1 MNQND
6 PPTEHILA
14 CLSSSPSNAKIVR
27 TAATMAKAFGGTFTA
42 LYVRTP
48 DSDQMGKEDRR
59 RLQQHIRMAEQAG
72 ADISTIY
79 GDDIPQ
85 QIAEFARISGIT
97 KIVLGRSSVHRRHF
111 WSGPSLTEK
120 LTMTAPNLDIYIIP
134 DASAENGY
142 GSGRKLF
149 IRPFLPSVRDLLV
162 TAGILSCIT
171 LIGFLF
177 LQLDFARY
185 NIITFYMLGVLFTA
199 LCTSG
204 YTCGVLGSIASVALY
219 NFFLTEPRLT
229 FHAYDPGYQVTFALM
244 LTSAIITCT
253 LTTRLKDHAKM
264 SAQAAFRTKVLFD
277 TNQLLQRAKN
287 EEEILSQTASQLMKL
302 LNRSLIVYPEQN
314 GGLGSEQI
322 FSVDGEVP
330 RNIFSVPEE
339 RDAANWTF
347 ANKKRSGAGTD
358 SYPDAKGLYLALRTG
373 GGVFGVVGIDLSE
386 KPLDAFENSVLLS
399 ILGEG
404 ALAIENRR
412 NALEK
417 EQAALQ
423 ARNEELRANLLRTIS
438 HDLRTPLTAI
448 SGNASNLLS
457 NHSAIDEATR
467 LQIYA
472 DIYDDSMWLINLVEN
487 LLAVTRIE
495 DGRMNL
501 RMETELVSEV
511 ISEALRHVS
520 RQSVEHSVTAES
532 TDDLLLAR
540 MDARLIVQ
548 VIINL
553 VDNAIKYTQKGSRIQ
568 ILTDKLESNVR
579 IRVTDD
585 GPGIPDEAKP
595 FVFDMCYTGANR
607 IADSRRSLGLGLCLC
622 RSIIRAH
629 GGEISVSDNTPSGCI
644 FTFTLPC
651 EEVAIHE

>member
-1 MNQND
+1 MNRNN

-27 TAATMAKAFGGTFTA
+27 TAATMAKAFGGSFTA
-42 LYVRTP
+42 LYVKTP
-48 DSDQMGKEDRR
+48 DADWMSAQDKQ
-59 RLQQHIRMAEQAG
+59 RLQQHIHMAEQAG
-72 ADISTIY
+72 ADITTLY

-111 WSGPSLTEK
+111 WSGPTLTEK
-120 LTMTAPNLDIYIIP
+120 LTQTAPNLDIYIIP
-134 DASAENGY
+134 DAAVEQDY
-142 GSGRKLF
+142 GSGRRLF
-149 IRPFLPSVRDLLV
+149 ARSIVPSCRDLLI
-162 TAGILSCIT
+162 TAGILACIT
-171 LIGFLF
+171 VIGFLF

-185 NIITFYMLGVLFTA
+185 NIIMFYMLGVLLTA
-199 LCTSG
+199 LTTSG
-204 YTCGVLGSIASVALY
+204 YSCGVFGSIASVALY

-229 FHAYDPGYQVTFALM
+229 FHAYDPGYQITFVLM
-244 LTSAIITCT
+244 LTSAIVTCT
-253 LTTRLKDHAKM
+253 LTTRLKDQAKM

-277 TNQLLQRAKN
+277 TSQLLQKATN
-287 EEEILSQTASQLMKL
+287 EDEILSLTAAQLTKL
-302 LNRSLIVYPEQN
+302 LNRNLIVYPEQD
-314 GGLGSEQI
+314 GSLGQGQI
-322 FSVDGEVP
+322 FNTVKESSRLSFD
-330 RNIFSVPEE
+330 SASE
-339 RDAANWTF
+339 RSAAEWCF
-347 ANKKRSGAGTD
+347 ANKKRSGASTD
-358 SYPDAKGLYLALRTG
+358 YCTDAKGLYLAIRTG
-373 GGVFGVVGIDLSE
+373 SGVFGVIGIDLSE

-520 RQSVEHSVTAES
+520 RQSVEHSITAES
-532 TDDLLLAR
+532 TDDFLLAR

-568 ILTDKLESNVR
+568 ILTDKLESDVR

-651 EEVAIHE
+651 EEVTIHE

>member
-48 DSDQMGKEDRR
+48 DSDQMGQEDRR

-97 KIVLGRSSVHRRHF
+97 KIVLGSSSVHRRHF

-149 IRPFLPSVRDLLV
+149 TRPLLPSVRDLLI

-171 LIGFLF
+171 LIGFFF

-185 NIITFYMLGVLFTA
+185 NIIMLYMLGMLFTA

-204 YTCGVLGSIASVALY
+204 YTCGVLGSVASVALY
-219 NFFLTEPRLT
+219 NFFLTEPYLT

-277 TNQLLQRAKN
+277 TNQLLQKAKS
-287 EEEILSQTASQLMKL
+287 EEEIFSLTASQLMKL
-302 LNRSLIVYPEQN
+302 LNRSLIVYLEQN
-314 GGLGSEQI
+314 GGLGAEQV
-322 FSVDGEVP
+322 FGVDGETAQ
-330 RNIFSVPEE
+330 NIFSAPEE

-373 GGVFGVVGIDLSE
+373 GGVFGVVGIDGRRCAGHR
-386 KPLDAFENSVLLS
+386 KPQKCA
-399 ILGEG
+399 GKRAG
-404 ALAIENRR
+404 NR
-412 NALEK
+412 AGK
-417 EQAALQ
+417 
-423 ARNEELRANLLRTIS
+423 
-438 HDLRTPLTAI
+438 
-448 SGNASNLLS
+448 
-457 NHSAIDEATR
+457 
-467 LQIYA
+467 
-472 DIYDDSMWLINLVEN
+472 
-487 LLAVTRIE
+487 
-495 DGRMNL
+495 
-501 RMETELVSEV
+501 
-511 ISEALRHVS
+511 
-520 RQSVEHSVTAES
+520 
-532 TDDLLLAR
+532 
-540 MDARLIVQ
+540 
-548 VIINL
+548 
-553 VDNAIKYTQKGSRIQ
+553 K
-568 ILTDKLESNVR
+568 
-579 IRVTDD
+579 
-585 GPGIPDEAKP
+585 
-595 FVFDMCYTGANR
+595 
-607 IADSRRSLGLGLCLC
+607 
-622 RSIIRAH
+622 
-629 GGEISVSDNTPSGCI
+629 
-644 FTFTLPC
+644 
-651 EEVAIHE
+651 